1 LKKALP
7 FGSHAF
13 PRTGRSI
20 VVTEGEID
28 AMSMS
33 QVQGNKWPVVSIAC
47 GADKPEDDEGNPMP
61 MNKVRKYFG
70 THRDYFLGFEKVILM
85 FDNDGPG
92 IASARVAA
100 DIIGPSAHIATL
112 PLKDANEMLLA
123 NRVQELVDAMWRAKK
138 HSPDGIVT
146 SADVREEVMKGVPLG
161 VPWPWESLTKLTH
174 GRRRGEVYT
183 IGAGTG
189 VGKTH
194 FLLQLV
200 VQTLMELHESVG
212 CIFLEQQPRETM
224 QRLLGIMDGVPYHLP
239 EHWDAEKV
247 GIAYDKLETEGAS
260 LFLYDRFGSATWE
273 TIERRIR
280 YLATVEGC
288 HHIVLDHLTALAAAE
303 DDERKALE
311 RIMKDVSE
319 LVTELDI
326 TLYLV
331 SHLATPDGKPHE
343 EGGRVMIRHFKG
355 SRAIGFWSHYM
366 IGLERNQQA
375 DSQEERTTTTVRLL
389 KARYDGSKTGRTVMM
404 RFDEDTN
411 LLLETGDGPP
421 QMFPSDTDEIT
432 APADDVGVSDF

>member
-1 LKKALP
+1 
-7 FGSHAF
+7 
-13 PRTGRSI
+13 
-20 VVTEGEID
+20 
-28 AMSMS
+28 
-33 QVQGNKWPVVSIAC
+33 
-47 GADKPEDDEGNPMP
+47 
-61 MNKVRKYFG
+61 
-70 THRDYFLGFEKVILM
+70 
-85 FDNDGPG
+85 
-92 IASARVAA
+92 
-100 DIIGPSAHIATL
+100 
-112 PLKDANEMLLA
+112 
-123 NRVQELVDAMWRAKK
+123 
-138 HSPDGIVT
+138 
-146 SADVREEVMKGVPLG
+146 
-161 VPWPWESLTKLTH
+161 
-174 GRRRGEVYT
+174 
-183 IGAGTG
+183 
-189 VGKTH
+189 
-194 FLLQLV
+194 
-200 VQTLMELHESVG
+200 
-212 CIFLEQQPRETM
+212 
-224 QRLLGIMDGVPYHLP
+224 LLGIMDGVPYHLP